1 MWQEEVSI
9 KFSGYCCQTETGFH
23 ALGYDS
29 KDSRLHYYNWNNGKV
44 NEKYIDNEVF
54 WTVDSAHGYPEKEPL
69 FLLEGHENDT
79 YLYNPITDKSKT
91 LFPRGFLSDNMFHYR
106 GKLYSL
112 WVDLGRLRIWN
123 VHNPHEN
130 YHIGFINLIDKMP
143 RAVVAN
149 DKIFIFLD
157 IRCIRCFNVE
167 IDGFEV
173 ELVPYSG
180 NTMSIFSDTKNIYK
194 SILEYPNVHIYRF
207 IQEDYL
213 IAHDKW
219 EPISKVSLIKEA
231 TYTSQIFCSV
241 FKNRLTIST
250 SDHMYQFRHRFNSI
264 KTNKEVESIKEF
276 LKCMNRLDILPQEMV
291 RYIVDFM

>member
-1 MWQEEVSI
+1 
-9 KFSGYCCQTETGFH
+9 
-23 ALGYDS
+23 
-29 KDSRLHYYNWNNGKV
+29 
-44 NEKYIDNEVF
+44 
-54 WTVDSAHGYPEKEPL
+54 
-69 FLLEGHENDT
+69 
-79 YLYNPITDKSKT
+79 
-91 LFPRGFLSDNMFHYR
+91 MFHYR

-130 YHIGFINLIDKMP
+130 YHIGFINLLDKMP

-157 IRCIRCFNVE
+157 IRCIRCFNVD

-194 SILEYPNVHIYRF
+194 SNLEYPNVHIYRF
-207 IQEDYL
+207 IQENFL

-219 EPISKVSLIKEA
+219 EPVTKVSLIKEA

-241 FKNRLTIST
+241 LNNRLTIST
-250 SDHMYQFRHRFNSI
+250 ADHMYQFRHRFNSI